1 MGAEGEQKMPKN
13 LYLRKGKWWARFK
26 VRGVEYRRSLRTSV
40 RGEAERRLKAV
51 KEQIEGEALFG
62 IVEPR
67 SFADAVE
74 SWSRHCTADLNPKT
88 VKRYLSSFKQVWR
101 HLADTQ
107 VHKIDVQALREM
119 TKARRIEGATTATIK
134 RDLTAISGVLK
145 HAADEN
151 WMEEVNPTLAIRAK
165 GKMKE
170 KREPIELPDPA
181 DIKAVKAKS
190 AERFADAIDFARETG
205 MRLSEIFELTHR
217 QVGQSAI
224 TIPKAKHN
232 SLRVIPLSAKAKRLI
247 ERQARHIRKP
257 HVFYHGDGEKWASP
271 SSSFRDNQKR
281 AQKAA
286 QKAGQEYRWFRFH
299 DLRHLFAV
307 EYLRAKRGSI
317 YDLQRIMGHSS
328 ITTTEIYLKYL
339 TPDQVRA
346 AMFGGTKE
354 GLDATVSA

>member
-1 MGAEGEQKMPKN
+1 MPKN
-13 LYLRKGKWWARFK
+13 IYLRNGTWWARFK
-26 VRGVEYRRSLRTSV
+26 VRGVEYRRSLRTAV
-40 RGEAERRLKAV
+40 RGEAERRLGAV
-51 KEQIEGEALFG
+51 RKQIEGEALFG

-67 SFADAVE
+67 SFAEAVE
-74 SWSRHCTADLNPKT
+74 SWTKHCVGDLNPKT
-88 VKRYLSSFKQVWR
+88 VKRYMTSFKQVWR

-107 VHKIDVQALREM
+107 VHKIDVPKLREM
-119 TKARRIEGATTATIK
+119 VKARRIEGATTATIK

-145 HAADEN
+145 HAADER
-151 WMEEVNPTLAIRAK
+151 WMEEVNPTLAIRTK

-170 KREPIELPDPA
+170 RREPIELPDPD

-190 AERFADAIDFARETG
+190 APRFADAIDFARETG
-205 MRLSEIFELTHR
+205 MRLGEIFDLTHR
-217 QVGQSAI
+217 QVGHSAI

-232 SLRVIPLSAKAKRLI
+232 SLRVIPLSDKARRIIDK
-247 ERQARHIRKP
+247 QPRHIKQP
-257 HVFYHGDGEKWASP
+257 YVFWHSDGEKWSSP
-271 SSSFRDNQKR
+271 SSSFRENQKR

-286 QKAGQEYRWFRFH
+286 QKAGHEYRWFRFH

-317 YDLQRIMGHSS
+317 YDLQRIMGHTS

-339 TPDQVRA
+339 TPDQQRA
-346 AMFGGTKE
+346 AMFGGTKG

>member
-1 MGAEGEQKMPKN
+1 MPKN
-13 LYLRKGKWWARFK
+13 IYLRNGTWWARFK
-26 VRGVEYRRSLRTSV
+26 VRGVEYRRSLRTTV
-40 RGEAERRLKAV
+40 RNEAERRLDATRKA
-51 KEQIEGEALFG
+51 IEREAFFG
-62 IVEPR
+62 IAEPR
-67 SFADAVE
+67 TFASAVE
-74 SWSRHCTADLNPKT
+74 SWTEHCTGDLNPKT
-88 VKRYLSSFKQVWR
+88 VARYMTSFKQVWR
-101 HLADTQ
+101 HLADTH
-107 VHKIDVQALREM
+107 VHQIDVPKLREM
-119 TKARRIEGATTATIK
+119 VKARRIEGASTATIK

-151 WMEEVNPTLAIRAK
+151 WMEEINPTLAIRAK

-170 KREPIELPDPA
+170 KREPIVLPDPA

-190 AERFADAIDFARETG
+190 APRFADAIDFARETG
-205 MRLSEIFELTHR
+205 MRLSEIFDLTHR
-217 QVGQSAI
+217 NVGQGAI

-232 SLRVIPLSAKAKRLI
+232 SLRVIPLSDKARRII
-247 ERQARHIRKP
+247 EKQPRHIKGP
-257 HVFYHGDGEKWASP
+257 YVFWHSSGEKWSSP
-271 SSSFRDNQKR
+271 SSSFRENQRR

-317 YDLQRIMGHSS
+317 YDLQRIMGHTS

-354 GLDATVSA
+354 GLDATVFA